1 MAKSRTLLVAMMLLL
16 LVGNVFWY
24 YQSTRQGVRVLT
36 ISTTTSLYDT
46 GLLEN
51 AIAPAFKKETGIE
64 LRFIPKGTGA
74 AIQDAKNGVADAIM
88 VHARSKEIAFMEE
101 GYGVNRKVFAYNF
114 FVIVGPKSDPA
125 GVKEMTPIVALRK
138 IAEEGRRGNAI
149 WVSRDDGSGT
159 NTKEIALWKKAGF
172 DYGRIKNEGWFRN
185 TGSGMGQTL
194 NYANIVKG
202 YTLTD
207 IGTYLKYRKDGLIE
221 LETLVSEDDELINIY
236 SVILIN
242 PERYKKDFDGAMM
255 LAKWLVS
262 EKGQEIIG
270 NYGRNEYG
278 TPLFFPV
285 VRILKEGSGELYNQ
299 IVSHGFIRDGNVL
312 TECPRSHRKA
322 DINFFETLP
331 GLNSGNVS

>member
-1 MAKSRTLLVAMMLLL
+1 MVRERNPSKPAFIAIVLLL
-16 LVGNVFWY
+16 LVVGNVIWY
-24 YQSTRQGVRVLT
+24 YQSIQHRERVLT

-51 AIAPAFKKETGIE
+51 IIAPTFKKETGIE

-88 VHARSKEIAFMEE
+88 VHARSKEVAFMKE

-114 FVIVGPKSDPA
+114 FAIVGPTNDPA
-125 GVKEMTPIVALRK
+125 GIKGMTPIDALKK
-138 IAEEGRRGNAI
+138 IVEEGRKGNAI

-172 DYGRIKNEGWFRN
+172 DYAKIKNEEWFRN

-194 NYANIVKG
+194 NYANNVKG

-207 IGTYLKYRKDGLIE
+207 MGTYLKYRKDSLIE
-221 LETLVSEDDELINIY
+221 LEILVNKGEELINIY
-236 SVILIN
+236 SIILVN
-242 PERYKKDFDGAMM
+242 PEKYKKDFDGAMK
-255 LAKWLVS
+255 LVKWLVS

-270 NYGRNEYG
+270 NYGKEEYG
-278 TPLFFPV
+278 APLFFPIV
-285 VRILKEGSGELYNQ
+285 GILKNGSGDLHNW
-299 IVSHGFIRDGNVL
+299 IVKYGSIKDGNML
-312 TECPRSHRKA
+312 TECPKRYRYKA
-322 DINFFETLP
+322 DISFFET
-331 GLNSGNVS
+331 GD